1 MESPYA
7 PAEPSSACMKSSSAS
22 TKPSSSSVEPS
33 SSTAMKSPSASVT
46 TAAALGKDG
55 PWQTN
60 ERHKRDDHAENP

>member
-7 PAEPSSACMKSSSAS
+7 TAEPSSASMKSSSAS
-22 TKPSSSSVEPS
+22 VEP

-55 PWQTN
+55 PWQPN
-60 ERHKRDDHAENP
+60 ERHKRDDHAKNP